1 MVRMKNLILSSAIVL
16 SLGGCYATSGMGPSG
31 LVNNGCGNNC
41 TSEDYYL
48 PGRGVW
54 ADNNKMDKSTI
65 GAGLGT
71 VLGVVM
77 THSSGDPLLI
87 SAAAVAGMFVGHEVG
102 ATFDKIDEMYATM
115 LLAQSLTNNPD
126 MTSSNWKHPKKNVAV
141 NAMPVNTVGD
151 CREFVT
157 SVQVGDKLEQMR
169 GTACL
174 NSNNEWE
181 LKEIY

>member
-1 MVRMKNLILSSAIVL
+1 MCIRDR
-16 SLGGCYATSGMGPSG
+16 P
-31 LVNNGCGNNC
+31 
-41 TSEDYYL
+41 D
-48 PGRGVW
+48 RGVW
-54 ADNNKMDKSTI
+54 ANDSPMNKSVI

-71 VLGVVM
+71 VIGVVA

-115 LLAQSLTNNPD
+115 LLAQSLTLNDN
-126 MTSSNWKHPKKNVAV
+126 MQSSTWKNPKKDVVV
-141 NAMPVNTVGD
+141 NAMPISTEGE

-157 SVQVGDKLEQMR
+157 SVQVGKKLEQMR

-174 NSNNEWE
+174 VNNEWE